1 MPQRPSHA
9 IGFLLGFWLGLAVFL
24 PLAAPPAFSDDAP
37 PKARAAAPDPE
48 LAALEQS
55 LHAAVNAYRKEHH
68 LVALVRRPELDAV
81 ARGHSGDMA
90 NRGYLAHATPEGVD
104 WVGRLG
110 RGGVEGFAMA
120 GENVGLTSR
129 PSPND
134 EILQGWIRS
143 PVHRDNLVAPAYNAT
158 GLGVSR
164 AADGTLYYTQLY
176 LSFPRD
182 AR

>member
-9 IGFLLGFWLGLAVFL
+9 LGFLLGFWLGLALFL
-24 PLAAPPAFSDDAP
+24 PLAAPPAFSDGAP
-37 PKARAAAPDPE
+37 PQARAPADGE
-48 LAALEQS
+48 LAALEQA

-68 LVALVRRPELDAV
+68 LVALVRRPELDGV
-81 ARGHSGDMA
+81 ARGHSDDMA
-90 NRGYLAHATPEGVD
+90 TRRYLSHASPEGVD

-110 RGGVEGFAMA
+110 RAGVEGFAMA

-143 PVHRDNLVAPAYNAT
+143 PVHRENLVAPAYNAT
-158 GLGVSR
+158 GLGVAR
-164 AADGTLYYTQLY
+164 AGDGTLYYTQLY